1 MSNKV
6 EAASRRLPKNGKRR
20 DAASTLTAWLKC
32 TRALVEKSLRAT
44 VPPAAT
50 KPATIHRAMRY
61 SLLAGGKRLRPLLC
75 CAASEACGGTA
86 RRALP
91 AACAVEMI
99 HAYSLIHDDLPGMDN
114 DDLRRGKPT
123 SHKMFG
129 EGIAVLAGDA
139 LLTEAF
145 AVLATAQPRARY
157 HGSDLVTELARAAG
171 SRGLIAGQVADL
183 EAEGGQPSEPALYF
197 IHAAKTGMLLRASL
211 KLGAMCAGGTKA
223 QVAAL
228 DRFGFGLGLAFQIQ
242 DDILDA
248 TQSAQKL
255 GKTAGKDAAAGKMT
269 FPALFGLEKSRVLAE
284 EWTEEAITSLKS
296 FGPRGKTLRALAADL
311 LQRER

>member
-1 MSNKV
+1 MSKKN
-6 EAASRRLPKNGKRR
+6 AASNL
-20 DAASTLTAWLKC
+20 DLWLKR
-32 TRALVEKSLRAT
+32 TRTLLEKSLRTA
-44 VPPAAT
+44 VPTAAT
-50 KPATIHRAMRY
+50 RPASIHRAVRY
-61 SLLAGGKRLRPLLC
+61 SLLVGGKRLRPLLC
-75 CAASEACGGTA
+75 CAASEACGGNA
-86 RRALP
+86 RAALP
-91 AACAVEMI
+91 AACAAEMI
-99 HAYSLIHDDLPGMDN
+99 HAYSLIHDDLPCMDN

-123 SHKMFG
+123 SHKVFG

-145 AVLATAQPRARY
+145 AVLATAKPRARY
-157 HGSDLVTELARAAG
+157 TASDLVTELARAAG

-183 EAEGGQPSEPALYF
+183 EAEGRQPSEPALYF

-211 KLGAMCAGGTKA
+211 KLGAMCAGGTKS

-228 DRFGFGLGLAFQIQ
+228 DRFGFALGLAFQIQ

-269 FPALFGLEKSRVLAE
+269 FPALFGLEKSRALAE
-284 EWTEEAITSLKS
+284 QWTSEAIASLHS
-296 FGPRGKTLRALAADL
+296 FGPRGQILRALAAL
-311 LQRER
+311 ILHREN